1 MNNLTE
7 KETLQCLVG
16 ILRQRQMT
24 KTHTTITEDTF
35 LKQAED
41 ELMDLLIKDQ
51 ITTMEKKEDK

>member
-1 MNNLTE
+1 MNNLSE